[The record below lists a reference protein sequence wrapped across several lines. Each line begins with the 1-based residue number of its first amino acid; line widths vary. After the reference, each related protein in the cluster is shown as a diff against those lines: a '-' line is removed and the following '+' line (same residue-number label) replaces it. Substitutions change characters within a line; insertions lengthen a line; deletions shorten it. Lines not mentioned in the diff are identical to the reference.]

1 MRKCLVLGVW
11 CLVLGCFS
19 SFAADEVRPRVN
31 ITSQPSGATVIVDG
45 MDRGTTPVMLFDLA
59 PGRHHLK
66 YRLAGYVERDRFF
79 NTNENPGPY
88 IEKNEVLEEEK
99 GLLLL
104 KTDPEGCD
112 IQIDGDSVGQTPR
125 LFTHLSVNGTY
136 NVKFRKAGY
145 QDQTISV
152 KFEGRK
158 PLVREEKMVL
168 ASGTIGVHSEPGGA
182 EVTVNGIVRGRTP
195 VELTEIIDG
204 KEYPKCLKVT
214 GVPSGRA
221 VVKFRLDGFV
231 EEVRELAIKA
241 GDVQALPIVLK
252 GLPGTLQLASVPD
265 GARFYVNN
273 EAKGKGPLTIAG
285 LQPGDYTVRAEL
297 EGYGTM
303 TKTIRLD
310 NGQSASEEFQ
320 MSNVMGRIEVRSN
333 PVGAQVF
340 LDGKL
345 CGMTKSKDP
354 DAEYSDIFPIENV
367 LEGEHTLVLK
377 MDGYADLTR
386 HPKIKNS
393 TTSKQH
399 RMTLNRIFTPD
410 VEIVTSRGSY
420 QGVLVKRSG
429 DFVTIE
435 VRPGIMRDFSQD
447 EIRKINFL
455 KTEK

>member
-19 SFAADEVRPRVN
+19 SFAADGVRMQVN
-31 ITSQPSGATVIVDG
+31 ITSQPEGATVIIDG
-45 MDRGTTPVMLFDLA
+45 KDRGTTPLPLFDLA

-66 YRLAGYVERDRFF
+66 YRMAGYVERDRFF
-79 NTNENPGPY
+79 NTQEATGSY
-88 IEKNEVLEEEK
+88 LEKNEVLEEEK

-104 KTDPEGCD
+104 KTEPEGCD
-112 IQIDGDSVGQTPR
+112 IQIDGVSVGRTPR
-125 LFTHLSVNGTY
+125 LITHLAVSGTY
-136 NVKFRKAGY
+136 NVRLRKAGY
-145 QDQTISV
+145 QDQVIKV

-158 PLVREEKMVL
+158 PLVREEKLVL
-168 ASGTIGVHSEPGGA
+168 ASGTIDISSEPAGA
-182 EVTVNGIVRGRTP
+182 EVTVNGIVKGVTPLRVEEVPRGRAT
-195 VELTEIIDG
+195 
-204 KEYPKCLKVT
+204 
-214 GVPSGRA
+214 
-221 VVKFRLDGFV
+221 VKFRLDGFA
-231 EEVRELAIKA
+231 EEVRELAINA
-241 GDVQALPIVLK
+241 GDIQALPIVLK

-273 EAKGKGPLTIAG
+273 EATGKGPLTIAG

-340 LDGKL
+340 LDDKL

-386 HPKIKNS
+386 HPKIRNS

-455 KTEK
+455 KAEK

>member
-1 MRKCLVLGVW
+1 MQ
-11 CLVLGCFS
+11 GCRVAGLQGCKVIGLLLAFAS
-19 SFAADEVRPRVN
+19 SVFAADEVRPRVS

-45 MDRGTTPVMLFDLA
+45 MDRGTTPVTLFDLA

-79 NTNENPGPY
+79 NTNDAPGPY

-104 KTDPEGCD
+104 KTEPEGCD
-112 IQIDGDSVGQTPR
+112 IQIDGVSVGRTPR
-125 LFTHLSVNGTY
+125 LVTHLAAKGVY
-136 NVKFRKAGY
+136 NVKLRKAGY
-145 QDQTISV
+145 QDQVISV

-168 ASGTIGVHSEPGGA
+168 ASGTIDISSEPAGA
-182 EVTVNGIVRGRTP
+182 EVTVNGIVKGVTPLRVEEVPRGRAT
-195 VELTEIIDG
+195 
-204 KEYPKCLKVT
+204 
-214 GVPSGRA
+214 
-221 VVKFRLDGFV
+221 VKFRLDGFA
-231 EEVRELAIKA
+231 EEVRELAINA
-241 GDVQALPIVLK
+241 GDIQALPIVLK

-273 EAKGKGPLTIAG
+273 EAKGKGPLSLTG
-285 LQPGDYTVRAEL
+285 LNPGEYLVRAEL

-345 CGMTKSKDP
+345 YGTTKSKDP

-377 MDGYADLTR
+377 MDGYSDVTR
-386 HPKIKNS
+386 HPKIRKS

-399 RMTLNRIFTPD
+399 KVTLNRIFTPD

-455 KTEK
+455 KAEK